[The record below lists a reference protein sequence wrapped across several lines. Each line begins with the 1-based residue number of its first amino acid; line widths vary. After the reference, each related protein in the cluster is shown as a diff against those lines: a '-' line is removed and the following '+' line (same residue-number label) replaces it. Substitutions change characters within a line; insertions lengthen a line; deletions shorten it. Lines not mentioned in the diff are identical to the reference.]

1 MPCMRCMQKKREYR
15 YPVGAI
21 LTAVVAIL
29 AALLQGVVGDF
40 PVALFSFPLNILAMV
55 LWLVALT
62 VIYRNR
68 STLRLTQMLMS
79 RSATW
84 LSLLVM
90 AAIGLVLGLQ
100 RQPSSA
106 SWPVVVGVLY
116 VMSHLYLITLR
127 GMRAAGRLR
136 WRFTLLH
143 LGLLLALGAGFWGAA
158 DRVQLR
164 MAVDGRANNVAYTMS
179 GEAHTLDYYIS
190 LKAFNVRSAGDGE
203 QMQYEATV
211 VVDKQ
216 DVVLRVNHPYSR
228 TWAEKIYIVSHGAQ
242 PAGNYVVVEI
252 VTEPWQWLSAVG
264 IVMLIV
270 GAVMMFLRGPRR
282 LNNNM

>member
-1 MPCMRCMQKKREYR
+1 MPCMRCMQKEREYR

-21 LTAVVAIL
+21 VTAVVAIL
-29 AALLQGVVGDF
+29 TTTLQGVVGDF
-40 PVALFSFPLNILAMV
+40 PVALFSFPLNIIAMM
-55 LWLVALT
+55 LWLVSLT
-62 VIYRNR
+62 VMYRNR
-68 STLRLTQMLMS
+68 GTSRLCRVLMS

-90 AAIGLVLGLQ
+90 ATIGLVLGLQ
-100 RQPSSA
+100 RMPSSA

-127 GMRAAGRLR
+127 GMRAAGCLR

-143 LGLLLALGAGFWGAA
+143 LGLLIALGAGFWGAA

-190 LKAFNVRSAGDGE
+190 LKEFSVRPGGGGE
-203 QMQYEATV
+203 HMQYEATV
-211 VVDKQ
+211 TVDRE

-228 TWAEKIYIVSHGAQ
+228 TWAEKIYIVNHGAQ

-252 VTEPWQWLSAVG
+252 VIEPWQWLSAAG

-270 GAVMMFLRGPRR
+270 GAVLMFLRGPRR
-282 LNNNM
+282 LNGDV

>member
-1 MPCMRCMQKKREYR
+1 MPCMRCMQKEREYR

-21 LTAVVAIL
+21 VTAVVAIL
-29 AALLQGVVGDF
+29 TTTLQGVVGDF
-40 PVALFSFPLNILAMV
+40 PVALFSFPLNIIAMM
-55 LWLVALT
+55 LWLVSLT
-62 VIYRNR
+62 VLYRNR
-68 STLRLTQMLMS
+68 GTSRLAQMLMS

-90 AAIGLVLGLQ
+90 ATIGLVLGLQ
-100 RQPSSA
+100 RMPSSA
-106 SWPVVVGVLY
+106 SWPVVVGLLY

-127 GMRAAGRLR
+127 GMCATGAVR

-143 LGLLLALGAGFWGAA
+143 LGLLIALGAGFWGAA

-164 MAVDGRANNVAYTMS
+164 MAVDGRANNVTYTMS

-190 LKAFNVRSAGDGE
+190 LKEFSVRPGGDGE
-203 QMQYEATV
+203 HMQYEATV
-211 VVDKQ
+211 TVDRE

-228 TWAEKIYIVSHGAQ
+228 TWAEKIYIVNHGAQ

-252 VTEPWQWLSAVG
+252 VIEPWQWLSAAG

-270 GAVMMFLRGPRR
+270 GAVLMFLRGPRR
-282 LNNNM
+282 LNGDV